1 MIPIRISPFF
11 FLTAAF
17 IGWMNSGM
25 NVMAILIWIVIIFV
39 SILIHEFGHA
49 LTAKA
54 FGQNPSIELVAF
66 GGLTIP
72 NGPKLSLWKEFIVVL
87 FGPLFGFILFLIAA
101 YLSKI
106 TGPPMQAVFRVTAIV
121 NLFWTV
127 VNLLPVLP
135 LDGGQL
141 VRIILEG
148 IFGVKGYRYATICS
162 AVLSLICGLAG
173 FMFGQI
179 IIGVLFF
186 LFAFQNF
193 DAWRHLR
200 GFTEFDRSDNIK
212 EEIEQAE
219 ELILQRRFE
228 DAKTHLEKVRE
239 RTKKG
244 IYYSLAT
251 QYLARLQHEWK
262 NFDEAYQL
270 LLSVEKDLTPP
281 SLILL
286 HELAFDKGDYELCF
300 KYAGKCF
307 QDLPSS
313 DIALKSAK
321 AAAQLGNVE
330 ACCGWLKAAFE
341 SGEDRIDLLDSHFD
355 PIRNNPAFQK
365 FI

>member
-1 MIPIRISPFF
+1 MIPLRISPMF

-25 NVMAILIWIVIIFV
+25 NIIAILIWVVIIFI

-49 LTAKA
+49 LLSKA
-54 FGQNPSIELVAF
+54 FGQHPSIELVAF
-66 GGLTIP
+66 GGLTVP
-72 NGPKLSLWKEFIVVL
+72 NGPKISLWKEFVVVL
-87 FGPLFGFILFLIAA
+87 CGPLFGFILFLVAA
-101 YLSKI
+101 YLSQV
-106 TGPPMQAVFRVTAIV
+106 TGPPMQPIFRVTAMV

-141 VRIILEG
+141 VRIVLEG
-148 IFGVKGYRYATICS
+148 LFGVKGYRYATICS
-162 AVLSLICGLAG
+162 AVLSLVCGLAG

-193 DAWRHLR
+193 DAWRQLR
-200 GFTEFDRSDNIK
+200 GFTEFDRADNIK
-212 EEIEQAE
+212 EDIEQAE
-219 ELILQRRFE
+219 ELIVKRRFD
-228 DAKTHLEKVRE
+228 DAKLHLEKVRAC
-239 RTKKG
+239 TKKG
-244 IYYSLAT
+244 VYFSLAT
-251 QYLARLQHEWK
+251 QYLARLYHEWK
-262 NFDEAYQL
+262 NVDEAYQL

-281 SLILL
+281 SMILL
-286 HELAFDKGDYELCF
+286 HELAFAKGDYERCL

-321 AAAQLGNVE
+321 AAAQLGHVE
-330 ACCGWLKAAFE
+330 ACCGWVKAAFE
-341 SGEDRIDLLDSHFD
+341 SGEDHIDLTDVLFD
-355 PIRNNPAFQK
+355 PVRESPLFQK
-365 FI
+365 IL